1 MPWCLAGLI
10 CYVFRFVW
18 QLFGRGQECLFT
30 AVAVINS
37 RFIRFVVY
45 NFVVKHI
52 SVEVHNGHVD
62 VSNFY
67 IDPVKKPIQLVMRR
81 EMLI

>member
-1 MPWCLAGLI
+1 MSWCLVGSI
-10 CYVFRFVW
+10 SYVFLFVW
-18 QLFGRGQECLFT
+18 QLFGRGQKRLFT

-52 SVEVHNGHVD
+52 SEGVHNGHGAVA
-62 VSNFY
+62 NF
-67 IDPVKKPIQLVMRR
+67 
-81 EMLI
+81 